1 MDETHQSCL
10 FTKYQKGQLVKK
22 RKKEKKNQRAH
33 DDCLFHEVCQQPIQN
48 YETTNFVHQF
58 IQGVANVQ

>member
-1 MDETHQSCL
+1 VTIASFM
-10 FTKYQKGQLVKK
+10 
-22 RKKEKKNQRAH
+22 R
-33 DDCLFHEVCQQPIQN
+33 CQQPIQN

>member
-22 RKKEKKNQRAH
+22 EKKKEKIIRGLMTIAS
-33 DDCLFHEVCQQPIQN
+33 FMRCQQPIQN